1 MTKEFVLEFVKK
13 EGYYDTCSK
22 LGHTH
27 AYEAEFGESG
37 NHKNEIRQEISQ
49 LAELGAEL
57 LDERQ
62 MISDDAA
69 SYAEAEKLISEVLW
83 NAYYDGRG
91 DGSADS

>member
-37 NHKNEIRQEISQ
+37 NHKNEIRTEFFPKF
-49 LAELGAEL
+49 L
-57 LDERQ
+57 
-62 MISDDAA
+62 
-69 SYAEAEKLISEVLW
+69 
-83 NAYYDGRG
+83 
-91 DGSADS
+91 